1 MSHNSN
7 RQPCPG
13 RIFEDLGVGFSIG
26 CFGGT
31 FFYFIKGKY
40 SMVVLIKLIGAWN
53 SPKRQRFVGGLTHV
67 RNRAPY
73 IGGSFAMWGGCF
85 SSVDC
90 LLMHY
95 RQVDEPKNSVM
106 AGFVTGGV
114 LAIRSGPQ
122 AAIK

>member
-1 MSHNSN
+1 MSHNTY

-31 FFYFIKGKY
+31 FFYFIKGKFHI
-40 SMVVLIKLIGAWN
+40 LTKHAGAYN
-53 SPKRQRFVGGLTHV
+53 SPIRQRIAGGLTHV

-90 LLMHY
+90 LLIHF
-95 RQVDEPKNSVM
+95 RQVDEPVNAIV
-106 AGFVTGGV
+106 AGAVTGGV

-122 AAIK
+122 AAMK